1 MTIRHLVIPGG
12 GPTGFQAIGALQHL
26 EKSGFWNINDIKTIY
41 ATSVGAII
49 SLLLALKFEW
59 DAINDYVILR
69 PWQEVYNV
77 NISQIF
83 ESYAKKGIF
92 DGSSME
98 IFYKPF
104 FEARDLPLTMT
115 MKEFYEYSGIELHFF
130 SLELNSFEVCDINYK
145 TFPDIP
151 VLQSVHMSCAIPMV
165 ITPVCFDGKCFV
177 DGGTVNNYPIKY
189 CIANEKNVDEIFG
202 IRNVYEKKENN
213 IVKNESTMLD
223 YIVHFVSRLVNFA
236 SAQCSSDAVIPYE
249 LKYGAHFMSLD
260 SMKESLRSSEVRKG
274 LIDKGIK
281 AAEEFLSGLKIYKEG
296 VKEETDE
303 GLKEEPIKEPIEEP
317 IEDAEN
323 AHL

>member
-1 MTIRHLVIPGG
+1 MTIKHLVIPGG
-12 GPTGFQAIGALQHL
+12 GPMGFQAIGALQQL
-26 EKSGFWNINDIKTIY
+26 EKNGFWNINDIKTIY

-49 SLLLALKFEW
+49 SLLFALKFDW
-59 DAINDYVILR
+59 DAINDYMILR
-69 PWQEVYNV
+69 PWHEAYNV

-83 ESYAKKGIF
+83 EAYAKKGIF
-92 DGSSME
+92 DKTALE

-130 SLELNSFEVCDINYK
+130 SLELNSFELCDINYK

-165 ITPVCFDGKCFV
+165 ITPVCFDDKCFV
-177 DGGTVNNYPIKY
+177 DGGILNNYPIKY
-189 CIANEKNVDEIFG
+189 CVENEKNVEEIFG
-202 IRNVYEKKENN
+202 IQNMYEKKENN

-236 SAQCSSDAVIPYE
+236 SDQITCDVVIPYE
-249 LKYGAHFMSLD
+249 LKYEAYFMSLD
-260 SMKESLRSSEVRKG
+260 NMKEALHSGEVRKG

-281 AAEEFLSGLKIYKEG
+281 AAEEFLSNLKTEDKGIK
-296 VKEETDE
+296 KREEE
-303 GLKEEPIKEPIEEP
+303 SEVIS
-317 IEDAEN
+317 EN
-323 AHL
+323 

>member
-1 MTIRHLVIPGG
+1 MTIKHLVIPGG
-12 GPTGFQAIGALQHL
+12 GPIGFQAIGALQHL
-26 EKSGFWNINDIKTIY
+26 EKNGFWNINDIKTIY

-49 SLLLALKFEW
+49 SLLFALKFDW
-59 DAINDYVILR
+59 DAINDYIVLR
-69 PWQEVYNV
+69 PWHEAYNV

-92 DGSSME
+92 DKTAVE

-130 SLELNSFEVCDINYK
+130 SLELNSFELCDINYK

-177 DGGTVNNYPIKY
+177 DGGILNNYPIKH
-189 CIANEKNVDEIFG
+189 CVDNEKNVEEIFG
-202 IRNVYEKKENN
+202 IQNVYEKKENN

-223 YIVHFVSRLVNFA
+223 YVVHFVSRLVNFA
-236 SAQCSSDAVIPYE
+236 SDQITCDVVIPYE
-249 LKYGAHFMSLD
+249 LKYDAYFMSLD
-260 SMKESLRSSEVRKG
+260 NMKEALNSGEVRKT
-274 LIDKGIK
+274 LMDKGMK
-281 AAEEFLSGLKIYKEG
+281 AAEEFLSKLKDS
-296 VKEETDE
+296 KEESMKNTEDE
-303 GLKEEPIKEPIEEP
+303 SEVVE
-317 IEDAEN
+317 
-323 AHL
+323 